1 MSLIPKVLALVKAT
15 HFGPTLIVAS
25 ATFILAQTEFSNAAS
40 FEITLAIVAGQ
51 CVVGWSNDLID
62 FPLDSSAARK
72 NKPLV
77 AGTISKE
84 SLAVAIPTALVLAI
98 LLSYFGPL
106 GFKGTMIHLIGIAS
120 ASLYNL
126 GLKSTLISVV
136 PYAISFGLLPWA
148 IYVAADK
155 RVPAWIYLGFM
166 LFACAFHFLNVVK
179 DMESDRLLNIAG
191 LPQRLGKSGSLLAA
205 LLLVGLGCWD
215 ILAR

>member
-1 MSLIPKVLALVKAT
+1 
-15 HFGPTLIVAS
+15 
-25 ATFILAQTEFSNAAS
+25 
-40 FEITLAIVAGQ
+40 
-51 CVVGWSNDLID
+51 
-62 FPLDSSAARK
+62 
-72 NKPLV
+72 
-77 AGTISKE
+77 
-84 SLAVAIPTALVLAI
+84 
-98 LLSYFGPL
+98 
-106 GFKGTMIHLIGIAS
+106 MIHLIGIAS

-148 IYVAADK
+148 IYVAANK
-155 RVPAWIYLGFM
+155 RVPPWIYLGFM

-191 LPQRLGKSGSLLAA
+191 LPQRLGKSGSLVAA

>member
-51 CVVGWSNDLID
+51 CVVGWSNDLLD

-148 IYVAADK
+148 IYVAANK
-155 RVPAWIYLGFM
+155 RVPPWIYLGFM

-191 LPQRLGKSGSLLAA
+191 LPQRLGKSGSLVAA